1 MKRPF
6 TCWNDLASWLE
17 SRGMFHMELGL
28 GRIRSGMKLCGV
40 EKPKFLTI
48 QTLGTNGKGSTC
60 AFLAALGQA
69 SGRRTGIFTSPHF
82 LSMKERILVDGQG
95 IPESLWLEMANKI
108 FLAYGMEPDLT
119 YFEFLTLLSLLLF
132 EAENVD
138 AAVYEAGL
146 GGLNDATSAIP
157 CDAQCLTP
165 IAMDHAAIIG
175 PTLEDIAG
183 DKAGA
188 IRAEA
193 VFSAPQFPAA
203 MRIIRERCAKTGS
216 RLFVPE
222 KSGARRE
229 LGLAGAFQEGNA
241 SVAAAA
247 WEWLA
252 KRHGFSTAN
261 IEAGLKMAFIPGRM
275 QFIPASPGRPP
286 LVLDGGH
293 NPHAL
298 ANLAR
303 ELPELLPGPVQNII
317 FSCLEDKD
325 WRPGLGMLVRAFP
338 EAGFHILELENSRA
352 CPGELMAG
360 ELEKLGAS
368 SVKLHSG
375 AGALA
380 AILEELAG
388 AKSPAL
394 MTGSFYLLALFYSL
408 YPEYLKGNCYVRQ
421 SGL

>member
-28 GRIRSGMKLCGV
+28 ERIRRGMKLCGV
-40 EKPKFLTI
+40 ERPKFLTI

-60 AFLAALGQA
+60 AFLSALFMA
-69 SGRRTGIFTSPHF
+69 SGHKTGLFTSPHF
-82 LSMKERILVDGQG
+82 ISIKERILVDGQS

-138 AAVYEAGL
+138 AAIYEAGL

-165 IAMDHAAIIG
+165 IAMDHAGIIG
-175 PTLEDIAG
+175 PTLEDIAR

-203 MRIIRERCAKTGS
+203 MRILREKCAKTGS

-222 KSGARRE
+222 WSGPSRQ

-252 KRHGFSTAN
+252 KRHGFSTKN
-261 IEAGLKMAFIPGRM
+261 SEAGLKRAFIPGRI
-275 QFIPASPGRPP
+275 QFIPASPGHPP
-286 LVLDGGH
+286 LVLDGAH

-298 ANLAR
+298 ANLTR
-303 ELPELLPGPVQNII
+303 ELPKLLSAPIRKII

-338 EAGFHILELENSRA
+338 EADFHILELENSRA
-352 CPGELMAG
+352 CPGALIAG
-360 ELEKLGAS
+360 ELKKPGAR

-375 AGALA
+375 RGGFA
-380 AILEELAG
+380 AILEEISG
-388 AKSPAL
+388 SNPDSPTL

-408 YPEYLKGNCYVRQ
+408 YPEHLKGNCH
-421 SGL
+421 G